1 MQKEI
6 FFTPEEMQIIR
17 VCLHNAPI
25 PYDQGEGAKE
35 LKALQEKVGP
45 PISREEEGEV
55 LENVIWSSINEQC
68 RIRSCLLDNTST
80 LSFNKIRSV

>member
-17 VCLHNAPI
+17 VCLHNAQI

-35 LKALQEKVGP
+35 LKVLQEKVGP
-45 PISREEEGEV
+45 PIPREGEAEV
-55 LENVIWSSINEQC
+55 LVECDLEQYQ
-68 RIRSCLLDNTST
+68 
-80 LSFNKIRSV
+80 

>member
-35 LKALQEKVGP
+35 LTALQEKVGP
-45 PISREEEGEV
+45 PKSKGGK
-55 LENVIWSSINEQC
+55 NE
-68 RIRSCLLDNTST
+68 
-80 LSFNKIRSV
+80 